1 MMVLDTDRISARSFC
16 YKVWRERDKYLFE
29 TDNRIVYVVSFDPYD
44 GFAGFTAY
52 WFNLANSS
60 LKPSPNDPKVRAT
73 VICIIEEFFRLN
85 PNILLYMCD
94 TQNNQQ
100 VMRNRLFL
108 RWFNGY
114 EQRMRYSIH
123 TAMVKDENVENY
135 IALIL
140 QVSHPYHDEIVSY
153 FESIIDLFNEK
164 KPE

>member
-44 GFAGFTAY
+44 GFA
-52 WFNLANSS
+52 
-60 LKPSPNDPKVRAT
+60 
-73 VICIIEEFFRLN
+73 
-85 PNILLYMCD
+85 
-94 TQNNQQ
+94 
-100 VMRNRLFL
+100 
-108 RWFNGY
+108 GY

-153 FESIIDLFNEK
+153 FESIIDLFNEN